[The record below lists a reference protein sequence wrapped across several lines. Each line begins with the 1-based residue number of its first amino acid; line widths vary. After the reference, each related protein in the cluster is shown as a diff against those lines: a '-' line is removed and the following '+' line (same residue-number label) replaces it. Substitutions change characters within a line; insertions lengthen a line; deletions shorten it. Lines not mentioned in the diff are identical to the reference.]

1 MAMADSKA
9 FVVYTAS
16 ARLQCEATPPRFLLT
31 PLPCAAPALL
41 TVVAELQTVPLSD
54 LASCA
59 LRSPRVFSSWHPNA
73 E

>member
-54 LASCA
+54 W